1 MSQPR
6 SNTEAARFL
15 VDQASLPEAQIDA
28 MSEPEMAAYLS
39 ERGID
44 VPSLK
49 ADIRAMKTRLSGQAA
64 LAEARRKRLAQA
76 AQDPTDL
83 SSVSQDEIIASLVK
97 KFGRIED
104 IPLAARNFQQ
114 MQRTDWESLYIDY
127 ILRR

>member
-1 MSQPR
+1 MNQPR

-15 VDQASLPEAQIDA
+15 VDHASLPEAQIDA
-28 MSEPEMAAYLS
+28 MSESEMAAYLS

-76 AQDPTDL
+76 AQAPADL
-83 SSVSQDEIIASLVK
+83 SSVSQEEIIAALVK